1 MTSTCGVSAFGCFAL
16 SVAAP
21 GVEGLIYS
29 PNEWRE
35 GEEPLGQLDYFF
47 FQRGRFSQFAH
58 AAVEQHFVWLYT
70 DRGWQG
76 RRQSPCHWLYIKKK
90 KEQVSKDQVH
100 VHIPSK
106 HLEKVFPQGTS
117 AVLDAVIDQ
126 HVSMSEGFIN
136 KESHISQTKWLFI
149 VLALKKYILANSP
162 TVKGTTCLYDSGLA
176 GWKLP
181 AGIDLSALW
190 NPSHLSLNFARDAER
205 SAPSLNRFR
214 YVAGGWQTGWLAP
227 GHIGLFFHIFSGL
240 TQWKGG
246 WLQIVFMHRKSSVL
260 FEEFESEINK

>member
-1 MTSTCGVSAFGCFAL
+1 MHLLNNTLCDSTPTVDGK
-16 SVAAP
+16 
-21 GVEGLIYS
+21 
-29 PNEWRE
+29 
-35 GEEPLGQLDYFF
+35 DD
-47 FQRGRFSQFAH
+47 
-58 AAVEQHFVWLYT
+58 
-70 DRGWQG
+70 DR
-76 RRQSPCHWLYIKKK
+76 RPVIDFTLKKK
-90 KEQVSKDQVH
+90 QQVSKDQVH

-181 AGIDLSALW
+181 AGIDLSAL
-190 NPSHLSLNFARDAER
+190 
-205 SAPSLNRFR
+205 
-214 YVAGGWQTGWLAP
+214 
-227 GHIGLFFHIFSGL
+227 
-240 TQWKGG
+240 
-246 WLQIVFMHRKSSVL
+246 
-260 FEEFESEINK
+260 